1 MINNYMSNIND
12 PIFEAY
18 SNMDRSAG
26 FRSYMANQPPKPE
39 TNSAEQ
45 SRWTD
50 KINATSEHGKM
61 VAGKLKEIFKEN
73 HGLSPALWGRA
84 LKICN
89 ELTKLVDEA
98 NSEMGRMI
106 K

>member
-1 MINNYMSNIND
+1 MSNIND

-18 SNMDRSAG
+18 RDMDRSAG
-26 FRSYMANQPPKPE
+26 FRRFMSNQSSNNPQDSE
-39 TNSAEQ
+39 TSDWKE
-45 SRWTD
+45 
-50 KINATSEHGKM
+50 KITATSEHGKM
-61 VAGKLKEIFKEN
+61 VADKLKEIFKDN

-98 NSEMGRMI
+98 NSDKGRMI

>member
-1 MINNYMSNIND
+1 MSNIKD

-18 SNMDRSAG
+18 RDMDRSAG
-26 FRSYMANQPPKPE
+26 FRRFMANQQNKPE
-39 TNSAEQ
+39 SSSEEQ
-45 SRWTD
+45 SSWTD
-50 KINATSEHGKM
+50 KISATSEHGQM
-61 VAGKLKEIFKEN
+61 VANKLKEIFKEN

-89 ELTKLVDEA
+89 ELTKLVDDS
-98 NSEMGRMI
+98 NSDKGRMI

>member
-1 MINNYMSNIND
+1 MINNYMSNIKD

-26 FRSYMANQPPKPE
+26 FRSYMANQPPKPD
-39 TNSAEQ
+39 SYLSDQ

-50 KINATSEHGKM
+50 KINATSENGQI
-61 VAGKLKEIFKEN
+61 VAGKLKEMFKKN
-73 HGLSPALWGRA
+73 HGLIPAFYGRA
-84 LKICN
+84 VKICN

>member
-1 MINNYMSNIND
+1 MSNIKD

-18 SNMDRSAG
+18 RDMDRSAG
-26 FRSYMANQPPKPE
+26 FRRFMANQQNKPV
-39 TNSAEQ
+39 SGSQDQ
-45 SRWTD
+45 SSWAD
-50 KINATSEHGKM
+50 KITASSEHGQM
-61 VAGKLKEIFKEN
+61 VADKLKEIFKDN

-98 NSEMGRMI
+98 NSDKGRMI